1 MFDLNTVPKR
11 YFEFKVPG
19 SGKVLHIQPPK
30 LKTLKQWE
38 DIEEDGSVA
47 DLANAVARI
56 ISKNR
61 ENYKVT
67 GENVLEWMDQDQLAA
82 FMSAYAKWLK
92 KEKDTNPNS

>member
-1 MFDLNTVPKR
+1 MFDLNLVPKR

-30 LKTLKQWE
+30 LKTLKKWE
-38 DIEEDGSVA
+38 DIEEDGTVEE
-47 DLANAVARI
+47 LAAAVATI

-61 ENYKVT
+61 ENFKIT
-67 GENVLEWMDQDQLAA
+67 GETVMEWMDQDQLTA

-92 KEKDTNPNS
+92 KEKDTNPN

>member
-1 MFDLNTVPKR
+1 MFDLSLVPKR

-30 LKTLKQWE
+30 LRTLKKWE
-38 DIEEDGSVA
+38 DVEDDGSIEELA
-47 DLANAVARI
+47 DAVACI

-61 ENYKVT
+61 ENCKVT
-67 GENVLEWMDQDQLAA
+67 KEAVMDWMDQDQLTA

-92 KEKDTNPNS
+92 KEKDTNPN

>member
-1 MFDLNTVPKR
+1 MFDLNLVPKR

-30 LKTLKQWE
+30 LKTIKRCE
-38 DIEEDGSVA
+38 DIEEDGTVEE
-47 DLANAVARI
+47 LAAAVATI

-61 ENYKVT
+61 ENFKIT
-67 GENVLEWMDQDQLAA
+67 GETVMEWMDQDQLTA

-92 KEKDTNPNS
+92 KEKDTNPN

>member
-1 MFDLNTVPKR
+1 MFDLNLVPKR

-30 LKTLKQWE
+30 LKTLKKWE
-38 DIEEDGSVA
+38 DIEEDGTVEE
-47 DLANAVARI
+47 LAAAVAII

-61 ENYKVT
+61 ENLKIT
-67 GENVLEWMDQDQLAA
+67 GETVMEWMDQDQLTA

-92 KEKDTNPNS
+92 KEKDTNPN

>member
-1 MFDLNTVPKR
+1 MFDLNLVPKR

-30 LKTLKQWE
+30 LKTIKRWE
-38 DIEEDGSVA
+38 DIEEDGTVEE
-47 DLANAVARI
+47 LAAAVATI

-61 ENYKVT
+61 ENFKIT
-67 GENVLEWMDQDQLAA
+67 GETVMEWMDQDQLTA

-92 KEKDTNPNS
+92 KEKDTNPN

>member
-1 MFDLNTVPKR
+1 MFDLNLVPKR

-30 LKTLKQWE
+30 LKTLKKWE

-47 DLANAVARI
+47 ELANVVASI

-61 ENYKVT
+61 DNFKIT
-67 GENVLEWMDQDQLAA
+67 GDTVLEWMDQDQLTA

-92 KEKDTNPNS
+92 REKDTNPN